1 VTRADV
7 SPSPGNPEGQSPTLA
22 ADAVATARE
31 PVTEGVPVTVSTA
44 ETAERIRKADG
55 DERDAVLKVVDNN
68 LEATQAVLA
77 RIRREGLDMKSRG
90 RARFNE
96 IYDAVRKRESE
107 LRQNLRDARHA
118 LPDATVAAQVQ
129 LADSYVNYADAVRQI
144 EATVRGAK
152 PPLAAA
158 GVD

>member
-1 VTRADV
+1 MID
-7 SPSPGNPEGQSPTLA
+7 PTA
-22 ADAVATARE
+22 GPRDPVA
-31 PVTEGVPVTVSTA
+31 EGVPVTVKTS

-55 DERDAVLKVVDNN
+55 DDREVVLKVVDRN

-96 IYDAVRKRESE
+96 AYDAVRTRESE

-118 LPDATVAAQVQ
+118 LPDAIATTQVQ
-129 LADSYVNYADAVRQI
+129 LAESYVSYAEAVRQI
-144 EATVRGAK
+144 EAAVRGAK
-152 PPLAAA
+152 PPLEAA